1 MNIDSPEPENNIEN
15 EPVAESE
22 NSVKETE
29 DVFSEVLARVQ
40 ELRETTSEILA
51 KVTSLRE
58 SMDEFALAGAI
69 INSETETEP
78 ETEIEPDTMPDDM
91 SDLDFVIRDED

>member
-1 MNIDSPEPENNIEN
+1 MNTEETEAENNIEL
-15 EPVAESE
+15 E
-22 NSVKETE
+22 NSTDETQNDFSEIIARVKELT
-29 DVFSEVLARVQ
+29 
-40 ELRETTSEILA
+40 ETTSEILA

-69 INSETETEP
+69 VTSETEDENED
-78 ETEIEPDTMPDDM
+78 ETESDELPDDM

>member
-1 MNIDSPEPENNIEN
+1 MNTEETETENGTET
-15 EPVAESE
+15 E
-22 NSVKETE
+22 NSAEETQN
-29 DVFSEVLARVQ
+29 DFSEIIARVQ
-40 ELRETTSEILA
+40 ELTETTNAILA

-69 INSETETEP
+69 VTSESEEEP
-78 ETEIEPDTMPDDM
+78 EDENESDELPDDM